1 MGFRFK
7 RSEGVEAGVR
17 RIAGEQLDR
26 SLGKLA
32 ERIGRDVGTREASG
46 NDTPTTRDDE
56 PPAHHTAGRHA
67 AGRHTTGR
75 HTAGHEAP
83 GVDETVHSVR
93 KRCKKLR
100 GLLRLVR
107 PSLGKRYRVEN
118 VRYRDAAR
126 MLSTLRD
133 SKSICVAFDSLLE
146 HFGREIRPEAFAPLR
161 ERLACDEASAAA
173 DRLTRHDVSDRERLL
188 EAFAEAMREGR
199 NGLDEWSLKREGFD
213 AIAEGL
219 RLTYTR
225 GREAMSD
232 AYATPSPE
240 SFHEW
245 RKRVKYHGYH
255 LRLLQP
261 AWSPVLKRQR
271 KAVDEL
277 ADWLGDDHDLAVLRD
292 TVTGWDGEAD
302 ALPASTRETL
312 LGLID
317 RRRLQ
322 IQSRAE
328 PLGAR
333 VFAEKPS
340 ALVDRIGG
348 YWQAWR
354 GAADDSA
361 G

>member
-1 MGFRFK
+1 MGFRFE
-7 RSEGVEAGVR
+7 RTEEVEAGVR
-17 RIAGEQLDR
+17 RIAREQLDR
-26 SLGKLA
+26 ALGELA
-32 ERIGRDVGTREASG
+32 ERNGCGNGEPKKSGDFSSKTRNDAAESDEDAGGANGDAGGANKDAAS
-46 NDTPTTRDDE
+46 
-56 PPAHHTAGRHA
+56 
-67 AGRHTTGR
+67 
-75 HTAGHEAP
+75 
-83 GVDETVHSVR
+83 VDETVHSVR

-107 PSLGKRYRVEN
+107 PSLGKRYRTEN
-118 VRYRDAAR
+118 ARFRDAAR
-126 MLSTLRD
+126 GLSTLRD
-133 SKSICVAFDSLLE
+133 SKSVCVALDSLLR
-146 HFGREIRPEAFAPLR
+146 HFRQEIRPDAFSPLR
-161 ERLACDEASAAA
+161 QRLACDEASAAA
-173 DRLTRHDVSDRERLL
+173 DRFERHDVSDRERLL
-188 EAFAEAMREGR
+188 DTFAEAMREGQE
-199 NGLDEWSLKREGFD
+199 GLDEWSLKQDGFD

-219 RLTYTR
+219 RLTYAR

-255 LRLLQP
+255 LRLLQS

-277 ADWLGDDHDLAVLRD
+277 ADLLGDDHDLSVLRD
-292 TVTGWDGEAD
+292 TVTGCDGEAD
-302 ALPASTRETL
+302 VLPESTQETL
-312 LGLID
+312 LALID
-317 RRRLQ
+317 RRQLQ
-322 IQSRAE
+322 FRSQAE

-354 GAADDSA
+354 GSA
-361 G
+361 GDCVT

>member
-7 RSEGVEAGVR
+7 QTEEVEAGVR
-17 RIAGEQLDR
+17 RIAREQLD
-26 SLGKLA
+26 SALGELA
-32 ERIGRDVGTREASG
+32 ELNGCGDNEREVSG
-46 NDTPTTRDDE
+46 NGSSRTRSDGAGVDE
-56 PPAHHTAGRHA
+56 DAG
-67 AGRHTTGR
+67 
-75 HTAGHEAP
+75 
-83 GVDETVHSVR
+83 GVDETVHSGR

-118 VRYRDAAR
+118 VRFRDAAR
-126 MLSTLRD
+126 SLSTLRD
-133 SKSICVAFDSLLE
+133 SKSNCVAFDSLLQ
-146 HFGREIRPEAFAPLR
+146 HFRHEIRPDAFAPLR
-161 ERLACDEASAAA
+161 QRLACDEASAAA
-173 DRLTRHDVSDRERLL
+173 DRFEQYGVSDRGRLFD
-188 EAFAEAMREGR
+188 AFAEAMREGQEA
-199 NGLDEWSLKREGFD
+199 LDEWSLKEDGFD
-213 AIAEGL
+213 AIADGL

-232 AYATPSPE
+232 AYSTPSPE

-255 LRLLQP
+255 LRLLQS

-277 ADWLGDDHDLAVLRD
+277 ADLLGDDHDLSVLRD
-292 TVTGWDGEAD
+292 TVIGCDGEAD
-302 ALPASTRETL
+302 ALPESTQETV

-317 RRRLQ
+317 RRQLQ
-322 IQSRAE
+322 FRSQAE

-354 GAADDSA
+354 GSAVDSVS
-361 G
+361 